1 MLLTLACLI
10 TILLY
15 PVKENGSVN
24 RKILRHVI
32 NNSRKLKTI
41 MATIQEL
48 SAKVDELQVSLDAE
62 QEAIEAAIADL
73 NQSIADLQVL
83 IVSGGTEEERQALLD
98 KLNAVK
104 EDLEG
109 TLP

>member
-1 MLLTLACLI
+1 
-10 TILLY
+10 
-15 PVKENGSVN
+15 
-24 RKILRHVI
+24 
-32 NNSRKLKTI
+32 